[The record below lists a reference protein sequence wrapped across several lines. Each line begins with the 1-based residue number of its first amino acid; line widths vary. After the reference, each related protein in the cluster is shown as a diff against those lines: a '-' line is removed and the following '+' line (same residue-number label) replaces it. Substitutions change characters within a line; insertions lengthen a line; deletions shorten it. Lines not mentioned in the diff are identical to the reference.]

1 MTKPPTI
8 LKTLLKIT
16 CVLGAIVLAY
26 SQCLAKAQS
35 TNINKPAYHKRFT
48 NANEWSKVFDDSAR
62 DEWQKPYA
70 VIKALNIKNNDRIA
84 DIGAGTGY
92 FSARIAKTYPKVTV
106 YAVDFE
112 NDMVKF
118 INKLAKHEK
127 LTNLKAIK
135 TNADK
140 LELPEPVDIV
150 IIVDTYHHIDN
161 RIEYLKNL
169 KTCLNPQAK
178 VIDID
183 FNQASPMGPPL
194 KHRLS
199 EAEVINEFKQA
210 SFKLTAKETFLP
222 NQYFLIFQ

>member
-1 MTKPPTI
+1 MIKFPNV
-8 LKTLLKIT
+8 LKTLLKTT
-16 CVLGAIVLAY
+16 CVLGAVVLAY

-35 TNINKPAYHKRFT
+35 TSTIKPAYHKRFT
-48 NANEWSKVFDDSAR
+48 NANEWTKVFDDSAR
-62 DEWQKPYA
+62 DEWQKPNA
-70 VIKALNIKNNDRIA
+70 VIKALDIKDNDRIA

-92 FSARIAKTYPKVTV
+92 FSARIAKAYPKATV

-112 NDMVKF
+112 NDMIKF
-118 INKLAKHEK
+118 LNKLAKHEK

-135 TNADK
+135 TNMNK

-150 IIVDTYHHIDN
+150 IIVDTYHHIDK

-169 KTCLNPQAK
+169 KTCLNLQAK
-178 VIDID
+178 VVDID
-183 FNQASPMGPPL
+183 FNQSSPMGPPL

-199 EAEVINEFKQA
+199 EVEVINEFKQA
-210 SFKLTAKETFLP
+210 GFKLIAKETFLP